1 MLIFVPA
8 PGVSIPKINCKQ
20 NEIVFCLACLFDEA
34 FSKVSV
40 LNDYLLMSIS
50 VIMVMMG
57 LSATKHIPLSTLSE
71 I

>member
-40 LNDYLLMSIS
+40 LMIIY
-50 VIMVMMG
+50 
-57 LSATKHIPLSTLSE
+57 
-71 I
+71 